1 MAPDSEIHFE
11 RVAVT
16 PEQIDQWNLPTR
28 PTKISDSRSKGFGD
42 ISVELDAI
50 PPQDL
55 RDLVQ
60 IVIEQ
65 HLPRH
70 QFDILKIAEASE
82 RNIIKR
88 LVGVATGGAA

>member
-1 MAPDSEIHFE
+1 
-11 RVAVT
+11 VT

-28 PTKISDSRSKGFGD
+28 PTKTSDSRSKGFGD

-65 HLPRH
+65 HLPKH

-82 RNIIKR
+82 REIINR